1 MIAESRTFAIEPL
14 LGGAVCWMWGIPHL
28 HEESPFW
35 HTVDRP

>member
-14 LGGAVCWMWGIPHL
+14 LGVGVLDVGDLPHL
-28 HEESPFW
+28 HEESPLR